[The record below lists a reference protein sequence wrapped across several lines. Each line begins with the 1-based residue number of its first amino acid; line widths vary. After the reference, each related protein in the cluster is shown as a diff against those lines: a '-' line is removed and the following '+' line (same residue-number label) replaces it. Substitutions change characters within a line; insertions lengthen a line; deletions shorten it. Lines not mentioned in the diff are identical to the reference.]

1 MARLL
6 GKGKGYLHVH
16 LFQLHFSLYFGA
28 LSQCPNYL
36 VNIINNM
43 LLAVPGSSD
52 FLAKEEGILKL
63 EFSKEA

>member
-16 LFQLHFSLYFGA
+16 LFQFNFSLYFDA
-28 LSQCPNYL
+28 LSHCSNYL
-36 VNIINNM
+36 VNIINTM
-43 LLAVPGSSD
+43 LLAVPGSSY

-63 EFSKEA
+63 ESSKDV